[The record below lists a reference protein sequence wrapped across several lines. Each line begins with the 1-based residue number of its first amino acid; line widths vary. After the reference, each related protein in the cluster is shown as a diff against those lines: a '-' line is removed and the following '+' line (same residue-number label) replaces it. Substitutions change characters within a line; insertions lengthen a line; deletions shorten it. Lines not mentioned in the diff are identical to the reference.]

1 MNLNKYKWK
10 ECYMYTQ
17 EYLDSV
23 EKAICDLQS
32 GKRVTSVSYGD
43 THVQYA
49 SLNLADLL
57 KLRSQIKAGL
67 AESTPR
73 KRQVIFST
81 SKGVQ

>member
-1 MNLNKYKWK
+1 
-10 ECYMYTQ
+10 MYTQ
-17 EYLDSV
+17 EYLEAV

-49 SLNLADLL
+49 TINIDELL

-67 AESTPR
+67 SDTNPR

-81 SKGVQ
+81 SKGVR

>member
-1 MNLNKYKWK
+1 
-10 ECYMYTQ
+10 MYTQ
-17 EYLDSV
+17 GYLEAV

-49 SLNLADLL
+49 SINLADLL
-57 KLRSQIKAGL
+57 KLQSQVKSNL
-67 AESTPR
+67 KDSNFH

-81 SKGVQ
+81 SKGVR

>member
-1 MNLNKYKWK
+1 MARW
-10 ECYMYTQ
+10 CFMYTQ
-17 EYLDSV
+17 EYLEAV

-49 SLNLADLL
+49 TINLDELL

-67 AESTPR
+67 AETNSR
-73 KRQVIFST
+73 KRQVVFST

>member
-1 MNLNKYKWK
+1 
-10 ECYMYTQ
+10 MYTS
-17 EYLDSV
+17 EYLEAV
-23 EKAICDLQS
+23 EKAILDLQS

-49 SLNLADLL
+49 SINLENLL

-67 AESTPR
+67 SDINPR

-81 SKGVQ
+81 SKGVR

>member
-1 MNLNKYKWK
+1 
-10 ECYMYTQ
+10 MYTR
-17 EYLDSV
+17 EYLESI
-23 EKAICDLQS
+23 EKAILELQS
-32 GKRVTSVSYGD
+32 RKRVTSVSYGD

-49 SLNLADLL
+49 SINLADLL

-67 AESTPR
+67 SNSNLY

>member
-1 MNLNKYKWK
+1 MARW
-10 ECYMYTQ
+10 CFMYTQ
-17 EYLDSV
+17 EYLEAV

-49 SLNLADLL
+49 TINIDELL

-67 AESTPR
+67 SDTNPR

-81 SKGVQ
+81 SKGVR

>member
-1 MNLNKYKWK
+1 
-10 ECYMYTQ
+10 MYTP
-17 EYLDSV
+17 EYLEAV

-49 SLNLADLL
+49 AASLEDLL
-57 KLRSQIKAGL
+57 KLRRLIIANLNEDSGY
-67 AESTPR
+67 

-81 SKGVQ
+81 SKGLR

>member
-1 MNLNKYKWK
+1 
-10 ECYMYTQ
+10 MYTQ
-17 EYLDSV
+17 KYLEEV

-49 SLNLADLL
+49 SMNLEELL
-57 KLRSQIKAGL
+57 KLRSQIKANL
-67 AESTPR
+67 NNPNFR

-81 SKGVQ
+81 SKGVL

>member
-1 MNLNKYKWK
+1 
-10 ECYMYTQ
+10 MYTS
-17 EYLDSV
+17 EYLEAV
-23 EKAICDLQS
+23 EKAILDLQS

-49 SLNLADLL
+49 SINLEDLL

-67 AESTPR
+67 SDVSLR

-81 SKGVQ
+81 SKGVR

>member
-1 MNLNKYKWK
+1 
-10 ECYMYTQ
+10 MYTN
-17 EYLDSV
+17 EDLIAI
-23 EKAICDLQS
+23 EKAILDLQS

-49 SLNLADLL
+49 SMNLEDLL

-67 AESTPR
+67 SGSNPH

-81 SKGVQ
+81 SKGVE

>member
-1 MNLNKYKWK
+1 ML
-10 ECYMYTQ
+10 YTQ
-17 EYLDSV
+17 EYLEAV

-49 SLNLADLL
+49 PVNLEDLL
-57 KLRSQIKAGL
+57 RLRSQIKACL
-67 AESTPR
+67 TESISR